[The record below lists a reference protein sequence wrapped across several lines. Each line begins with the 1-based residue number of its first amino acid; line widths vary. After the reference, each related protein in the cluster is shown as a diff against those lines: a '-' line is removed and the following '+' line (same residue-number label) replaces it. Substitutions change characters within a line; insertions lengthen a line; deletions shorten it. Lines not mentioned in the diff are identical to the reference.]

1 MHIGECVV
9 ERGRGRGRRLIS
21 KGEERFVVPALF
33 VCTCVRIISI
43 LSSP

>member
-9 ERGRGRGRRLIS
+9 ERGRGRRLIS
-21 KGEERFVVPALF
+21 KGEERFFVPALF